1 MMGKQYKLFL
11 ETWPK
16 SSVTA
21 VSLLLSRVIK
31 HIPAVRWSHLLG
43 TYFCS
48 TTWPTKA
55 PTQIVCWGEIWG
67 AEVRSLVTVKPD
79 KVPAYLRWI
88 ISCNCVMLFFS
99 QTPPQQARGAYIH
112 SDNSNLLISD
122 CSVFVH
128 TTICGCTL
136 TCQLPSIYK
145 HRC

>member
-1 MMGKQYKLFL
+1 MMAEQHKLFL
-11 ETWPK
+11 ESWPK
-16 SSVTA
+16 SSVT
-21 VSLLLSRVIK
+21 VVTLLLTRVIK
-31 HIPAVRWSHLLG
+31 RIPAVSWSHY

-55 PTQIVCWGEIWG
+55 PTQIVCWSEIWG

-88 ISCNCVMLFFS
+88 ISCNCAMLVFS
-99 QTPPQQARGAYIH
+99 QTPPQQAHAAYSH

-122 CSVFVH
+122 CSVFVLS
-128 TTICGCTL
+128 TICGCTL